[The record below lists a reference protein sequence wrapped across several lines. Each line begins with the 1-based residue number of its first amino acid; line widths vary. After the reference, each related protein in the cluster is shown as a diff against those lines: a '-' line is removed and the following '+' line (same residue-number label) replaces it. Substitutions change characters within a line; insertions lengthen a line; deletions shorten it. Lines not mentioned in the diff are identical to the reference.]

1 MKRKTYTARCQR
13 SGDWWAISVPELR
26 GVHTQARRLEKAEAM
41 ARDAI
46 ALFLDVPSD
55 AFDVRIEPVLPRDL
69 QGKVGRARKARGAC
83 WGSPINGS
91 PSCSRQLQGKAS
103 APTGLAFAP
112 LAPADPRAIAALDHA
127 GTVWTTCILQYFMA
141 VSGAERVASG
151 RSRWGA
157 PGTQR
162 RSVDGDVELM
172 RGLRLVET
180 SARAG
185 PSVGAGDVAGTTG
198 FAFSTRATRR

>member
-13 SGDWWAISVPELR
+13 SGEWWAISVPELR

-127 GTVWTTCILQYFMA
+127 GTRLDDLHSVVLHGGFRC
-141 VSGAERVASG
+141 GACCKWPITLG
-151 RSRWGA
+151 
-157 PGTQR
+157 
-162 RSVDGDVELM
+162 
-172 RGLRLVET
+172 
-180 SARAG
+180 RAG
-185 PSVGAGDVAGTTG
+185 HPAAAIGRWRRGADARIK
-198 FAFSTRATRR
+198 ACRNQRTRRAISRCW